1 MAYVTVSILLG
12 GFYIRIFE
20 IPFAILRYISF
31 LSYPRFTLQGLA
43 INEMKDDVYKPQGCL
58 SASMLGA
65 TKAEIDNLVN
75 NDTQA
80 EQGRMGGTKC
90 TLVADGAG
98 TMDYWDFKVSFV
110 LSCFETVL
118 RGREKESER
127 GRAARIPKSS
137 LLPFLDLIKNSE
149 LFSLQFSLGGCFGAL
164 IAFLTFFHI
173 ASYFCLRT
181 LYKARR

>member
-1 MAYVTVSILLG
+1 MFSPPFFSISQDIAYVLAVAYVTVSILLG

-20 IPFAILRYISF
+20 IPFAILRYVSF

-58 SASMLGA
+58 SASLLGA

-98 TMDYWDFKVSFV
+98 TMDYWDFKVREFFFSVFCFCCSRLSFRPCCSFV
-110 LSCFETVL
+110 LSRRDGLEG
-118 RGREKESER
+118 GRKREEKASKGARVER
-127 GRAARIPKSS
+127 S
-137 LLPFLDLIKNSE
+137 
-149 LFSLQFSLGGCFGAL
+149 
-164 IAFLTFFHI
+164 
-173 ASYFCLRT
+173 
-181 LYKARR
+181 